1 MLFDSIC
8 DNTKCVIDIGLG
20 YGLFI
25 EDISKKVKSV
35 LSINISPIK
44 MEKTKEYFENLH
56 INNFT
61 FQDTSI
67 YSIDRESNSF
77 DIAVFYK
84 SIDHIPNYYLA
95 LQEGY
100 RVLNSKGII
109 YINTINTSYSTKK
122 TKNLDDFIDFEH
134 ELFDF
139 PRVRKVREDTKVD
152 IEKLYIQLGEIG
164 FSNILSE
171 NNKTGNVEILFERID
186 QDTKRLL
193 ENIRKNN
200 PNDYSKYYDR
210 YNELLD
216 NVKRDGVEF
225 RPTIEIVGVK

>member
-1 MLFDSIC
+1 
-8 DNTKCVIDIGLG
+8 
-20 YGLFI
+20 
-25 EDISKKVKSV
+25 
-35 LSINISPIK
+35 